1 MMDADVRA
9 RHNQATAEYVRAMTA
24 DQDTFRKMLRQSVLF
39 LIVGGYSDRF
49 ITDML
54 THSPCEAEG
63 VVKHVRKEETSG

>member
-1 MMDADVRA
+1 
-9 RHNQATAEYVRAMTA
+9 MTA
-24 DQDTFRKMLRQSVLF
+24 DQDTFRKMLRQAVLF

-54 THSPCEAEG
+54 AHSPCEAEG